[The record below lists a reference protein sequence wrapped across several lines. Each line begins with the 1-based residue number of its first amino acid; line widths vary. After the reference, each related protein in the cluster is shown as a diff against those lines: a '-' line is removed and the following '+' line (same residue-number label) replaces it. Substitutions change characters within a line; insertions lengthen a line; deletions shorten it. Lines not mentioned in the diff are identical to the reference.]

1 MAGAQL
7 IRCLACGTTD
17 RAPLSFIAV
26 PPTENADPGSTVP
39 LCAAE
44 RVVTRRK
51 SSGSCPGAGNW
62 LVKSLRFDKDPSMNI
77 AGQFTVAAFLL
88 ALPLVSACSMMKPEA
103 TVEIPTTESPQ
114 DEALSKS
121 VRDRLL
127 ADKKVDLGNVK
138 VISSGGKV
146 YLSGTVKSLDARQ
159 QAITTA
165 WTVPGVQSVVNAL
178 EVQK

>member
-1 MAGAQL
+1 
-7 IRCLACGTTD
+7 
-17 RAPLSFIAV
+17 
-26 PPTENADPGSTVP
+26 
-39 LCAAE
+39 
-44 RVVTRRK
+44 
-51 SSGSCPGAGNW
+51 
-62 LVKSLRFDKDPSMNI
+62 MNI
-77 AGQFTVAAFLL
+77 AGQFTFAAFLL